1 MKVLKLDG
9 GSYRIFKDDLTV
21 MDRLEPKTYQ
31 IQFDKFVGFYLE
43 ERTPLTVKEKLY
55 GEHQKKTEKIMKSFQ
70 VATRSLGVIFSGKKG
85 IGKSI
90 AGRLLC
96 EKMIEAGYPV
106 IVVDKYVQGLPN
118 FIDSIEQE
126 CLLFFDEF
134 DKTFREK
141 EDGDFDPQSEM
152 LSLFD
157 GTSSNEKKLYLIT
170 CNEEEDLDSYI
181 LNRPGR
187 FHYHIQWKYPSPEE
201 IEAYLKDNLIPD
213 YYGEIESVITFSVH
227 TSINYDCLR
236 AITFELNNGISFM
249 EAIED
254 LNFGKNLERETF
266 LLTVVLENDKK
277 VENMIHID
285 LSRERIRE
293 DVYDSNCYAGTVW
306 FNTSEIKINKKER
319 LLYLPGDK
327 ILYKNKKEDVV
338 KVKEARLSKKDAV
351 QFYLGKGY
359 GSV

>member
-1 MKVLKLDG
+1 MKVLKLNG

-21 MDRLEPKTYQ
+21 MDHLEPKTYQ

-106 IVVDKYVQGLPN
+106 IVVDKYIQGLPN

-201 IEAYLKDNLIPD
+201 IEAYLKDNLLPD
-213 YYGEIESVITFSVH
+213 YYGEIENVITFSIH

-254 LNFGKNLERETF
+254 LNFGKNSDRETF
-266 LLTVVLENDKK
+266 SLTIVLEDDKRIENIVYIDLFKERVREDIYDSDTYAGMISFKTSELKIDKK
-277 VENMIHID
+277 
-285 LSRERIRE
+285 
-293 DVYDSNCYAGTVW
+293 
-306 FNTSEIKINKKER
+306 KR
-319 LLYLPGDK
+319 LLYLSGDK
-327 ILYKNKKEDVV
+327 VFYKDRKGNNTKVKRITLNKKDT
-338 KVKEARLSKKDAV
+338 V

-359 GSV
+359 GNV

>member
-21 MDRLEPKTYQ
+21 MDHLEPKTYQ
-31 IQFDKFVGFYLE
+31 IQFNKLAGFYLE
-43 ERTPLTVKEKLY
+43 ERSPLTVKEKLY

-70 VATRSLGVIFSGKKG
+70 AATRSLGVIFSGQKG

-96 EKMIEAGYPV
+96 EKMIGAGYPV
-106 IVVDKYVQGLPN
+106 IVVDKYIQGLPN

-157 GTSSNEKKLYLIT
+157 GTSSNGRKLYLIT
-170 CNEEEDLDSYI
+170 CNEKEDLDCHI

-187 FHYHIQWKYPSPEE
+187 FHYHIEWKYPSPEE
-201 IEAYLKDNLIPD
+201 IEFYLKDNLKPD
-213 YYGEIESVITFSVH
+213 YYDEIENVITFSVH

-254 LNFGKNLERETF
+254 LNFGKSSDRETF
-266 LLTVVLENDKK
+266 LLTIILEDDKRIEST
-277 VENMIHID
+277 VYID
-285 LSRERIRE
+285 LFRERVQE
-293 DVYDSNCYAGTVW
+293 DIYDSNIYAGVIS
-306 FNTSEIKINKKER
+306 FKTSELKSDKKER
-319 LLYLPGDK
+319 LLYLSGDK
-327 ILYKNKKEDVV
+327 VLYKDRNGNDTRV
-338 KVKEARLSKKDAV
+338 KRIMLNKKDAV
-351 QFYLGKGY
+351 QFYLGGEH
-359 GSV
+359 